1 MLQFYFLLNLAH
13 NLLFAIVAALL
24 REIQLLLLLGRG
36 GSTFTIIFVEKN
48 IATSAICRPELRH
61 IKLELTL
68 LSLIV
73 VDFAE
78 LQTRHIVQSSPLV
91 DLVTL
96 RVRVFS
102 LADAVEDY
110 WRGIVKVL
118 LLSVAD

>member
-1 MLQFYFLLNLAH
+1 MLKFLFILNLVH
-13 NLLFAIVAALL
+13 NLLFAFVAALL
-24 REIQLLLLLGRG
+24 CEIQILLLLGWG
-36 GSTFTIIFVEKN
+36 GSAFTIIFEEKN
-48 IATSAICRPELRH
+48 VATSAICCPELRH

-96 RVRVFS
+96 RVRVVR

-118 LLSVAD
+118 LLFDAN

>member
-24 REIQLLLLLGRG
+24 CEIQILLLLGRG

-48 IATSAICRPELRH
+48 IATSAICCPELRH

-78 LQTRHIVQSSPLV
+78 LQTRHIVKSSPLV

-96 RVRVFS
+96 RVRVVR
-102 LADAVEDY
+102 LADAIHDY
-110 WRGIVKVL
+110 WQGIVKVL
-118 LLSVAD
+118 LLAVAD

>member
-1 MLQFYFLLNLAH
+1 MLKFLFILNLAH
-13 NLLFAIVAALL
+13 NLLFAVITALL
-24 REIQLLLLLGRG
+24 REIQLLLLLGWG
-36 GSTFTIIFVEKN
+36 DSTFTIIFVEKN
-48 IATSAICRPELRH
+48 VATCAICCPELRH

-78 LQTRHIVQSSPLV
+78 LQTRHIVQSSPFV

-96 RVRVFS
+96 RVRVFR

-118 LLSVAD
+118 LLFDAN

>member
-1 MLQFYFLLNLAH
+1 MLQFFFLLNLAH

-24 REIQLLLLLGRG
+24 REIQLLLLLGWRG
-36 GSTFTIIFVEKN
+36 SAFAIIFEEKN

-96 RVRVFS
+96 RVRVVH
-102 LADAVEDY
+102 LADAVHDY

-118 LLSVAD
+118 LLAVAD

>member
-13 NLLFAIVAALL
+13 NLLFAVVAALL
-24 REIQLLLLLGRG
+24 REIQLLLLLGWG
-36 GSTFTIIFVEKN
+36 DSAFTFIFEEKDV
-48 IATSAICRPELRH
+48 ATSAICCPELRN

-78 LQTRHIVQSSPLV
+78 LQTRHIVKSSPLV

-118 LLSVAD
+118 LLFDAN

>member
-1 MLQFYFLLNLAH
+1 M
-13 NLLFAIVAALL
+13 
-24 REIQLLLLLGRG
+24 REIQKLLLLGWG
-36 GSTFTIIFVEKN
+36 DSAFTIIFEEKDV
-48 IATSAICRPELRH
+48 ATCAICCPELRY
-61 IKLELTL
+61 IKLEFTL

-78 LQTRHIVQSSPLV
+78 LQTRRIVESFPLV

-110 WRGIVKVL
+110 RRGIV
-118 LLSVAD
+118 